1 MSQRCPPHRCAPQQ
15 FTVHQTGASP
25 RFRPGEDARLLDRG
39 HLRPQPYRPGLRM
52 SKKTLIWIGITVGS
66 AVGGYLPALWGGD
79 LISLASVMLSA
90 AGGGVGI
97 WLGYRFGE

>member
-1 MSQRCPPHRCAPQQ
+1 
-15 FTVHQTGASP
+15 
-25 RFRPGEDARLLDRG
+25 
-39 HLRPQPYRPGLRM
+39 M
-52 SKKTLIWIGITVGS
+52 SKKTLIWSGLTVGS